1 MRKEPTYI
9 DTLSGRIKNN
19 LRKGYNKES
28 LKWALVNQGHSRI
41 EVDKAFR
48 QAEAEITQEAQT
60 ARLQQASMAPQPMI
74 EPIIDEQ
81 PKKGFLARLFG
92 L

>member
-1 MRKEPTYI
+1 MPKEPTYI
-9 DTLSGRIKNN
+9 DTLSNRIKLN
-19 LRKGYNKES
+19 LKKGYNRES

-48 QAEAEITQEAQT
+48 QAEAEISREASVEAQ
-60 ARLQQASMAPQPMI
+60 RRASMAPPPMI
-74 EPIIDEQ
+74 VPVEDE
-81 PKKGFLARLFG
+81 PKKGFFARLFG

>member
-1 MRKEPTYI
+1 MSKEPTNI
-9 DTLSGRIKNN
+9 DSLSRRIKAN

-28 LKWALVNQGHSRI
+28 LKWAMVNQGHSRI

-48 QAEAEITQEAQT
+48 QAEAELSQESIEEAKRR
-60 ARLQQASMAPQPMI
+60 AAMAPQPTI
-74 EPIIDEQ
+74 EPIMDEH

-92 L
+92 I

>member
-1 MRKEPTYI
+1 MPKEPTYI
-9 DTLSGRIKNN
+9 DNLANRIKSN

-41 EVDKAFR
+41 EVNKAFR
-48 QAEAEITQEAQT
+48 QAEAEISQEAIED
-60 ARLQQASMAPQPMI
+60 AKRRAAMAPQPTI

-81 PKKGFLARLFG
+81 PKKGFFARLFG

>member
-1 MRKEPTYI
+1 MAKEPTYI
-9 DTLSGRIKNN
+9 DTLSNRIKANVK
-19 LRKGYNKES
+19 KGYNKES

-48 QAEAEITQEAQT
+48 QAEAEITKEAQM
-60 ARLQQASMAPQPMI
+60 ARQQQASMAPQPMI
-74 EPIIDEQ
+74 EPLQEE
-81 PKKGFLARLFG
+81 PKRGFFARLFR

>member
-1 MRKEPTYI
+1 MGKEPTYI
-9 DTLSGRIKNN
+9 DTLSNRIKLN
-19 LRKGYNKES
+19 LKKGYNRES

-48 QAEAEITQEAQT
+48 QAELEISKDTQM
-60 ARLQQASMAPQPMI
+60 ARQQQIAMAPPPMI
-74 EPIIDEQ
+74 IPVEEEPR
-81 PKKGFLARLFG
+81 KGFFARLFG

>member
-1 MRKEPTYI
+1 MKKEPTYI

-19 LRKGYNKES
+19 LKKGYNKES

-48 QAEAEITQEAQT
+48 QAEVEISQESIEEAKHR
-60 ARLQQASMAPQPMI
+60 AAIAPQPMI
-74 EPIIDEQ
+74 EPIVEEM
-81 PKKGFLARLFG
+81 PKKGFFARFFG